1 MRAYTLFS
9 TLGVLTLIGLAA
21 TMLVQGGWQAVA
33 AGFAI
38 FNGVGFALTFVMIR
52 TVSDRPRLVSFE
64 SAPLT
69 TPVASA
75 WPSPVPSRPPRT
87 RPAATTATSGLRL
100 ARSPR

>member
-38 FNGVGFALTFVMIR
+38 FTGVGFALTFVVIR
-52 TVSDRPRLVSFE
+52 TVSDRPRRVSFE

-75 WPSPVPSRPPRT
+75 RPPVPSRPPRT